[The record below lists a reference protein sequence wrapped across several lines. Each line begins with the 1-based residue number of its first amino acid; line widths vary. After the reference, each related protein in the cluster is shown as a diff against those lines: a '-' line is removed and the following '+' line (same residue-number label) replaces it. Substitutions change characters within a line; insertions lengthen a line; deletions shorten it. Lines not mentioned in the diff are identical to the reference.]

1 MEEIQNTLGL
11 NTNLNLDEDVT
22 ETESNGLMLDLNGFD
37 GPIDLLLELAKKQ
50 KVDLLEVSVLDL
62 AEQYINYIEN
72 AKRLNLEIAAE
83 YLVMA
88 AWIAFLKSKILL
100 PEEES
105 EELTT
110 EELSEALAFQLK
122 RLDAMRR
129 VGKKLFEL
137 ELLNKSRFSKGVD
150 IGETK
155 IIHFEDSTTL
165 TDLII
170 SYSSVIRNHNLSN
183 YVPQLKKLETI
194 ESALNRLNKM
204 LKQEHKWTQLSL
216 FLPDGLNI
224 NNSIFDCSVLAATF
238 SASLELVR
246 TGDIELKQSV
256 AFGDIFIRAN
266 KLRKI
271 NG

>member
-1 MEEIQNTLGL
+1 MEEIQNTLSSD
-11 NTNLNLDEDVT
+11 NNFNAEAQFT
-22 ETESNGLMLDLNGFD
+22 EIESNNFHLDLNGFD

-62 AEQYINYIEN
+62 AEQYISYIEN

-100 PEEES
+100 PEEELEGVS
-105 EELTT
+105 S

-122 RLDAMRR
+122 RLDAMRNA
-129 VGKKLFEL
+129 GKKLFEL
-137 ELLNKSRFSKGVD
+137 ELLNKNRFCRGVD
-150 IGETK
+150 IEETR
-155 IIHFEDSTTL
+155 IVNFEDNTTL

-170 SYSSVIRNHNLSN
+170 SYSSVIRSQNLSN

-204 LKQEHKWTQLSL
+204 LKQEHNWKQLSL
-216 FLPDGLNI
+216 FLPEGLNI

-256 AFGDIFIRAN
+256 PFGDIFIRSKN
-266 KLRKI
+266 EE
-271 NG
+271 N